1 MGAVSQLSG
10 EFDIKV
16 VANYLLANPAAFGKL
31 NAILDAIDKNKG
43 KLEIS
48 VLTTFLDPKIMG
60 AIDQTFFNNL
70 GQAERLV
77 YTQTVSS
84 LLVMEPPKVV
94 ETPDFKIWK
103 AEAGPY
109 GGQQYAG
116 TPHSVQWWAQT
127 YANLSAKKFVV
138 ENPALVQTLGGTP
151 KPTGTTQRDT
161 TFDSILN
168 DLKRTRDA
176 TINATGGAKE
186 LLRILSGKKDLTLF
200 KGIDQQLSKLGANSD
215 FIDFIGGLDKAIQNK
230 LITVS
235 KKGVVALTDLG
246 KATKKAFDEKQLGLF
261 SAKSATA
268 ITQSIKQ
275 RTGFVQLRAAGVQAA
290 DALQMVADAE
300 FMISLAA
307 QKNPDEIKRLVAEW
321 KTMQREI
328 EMTIAATDPQQYFD
342 NQMAIA
348 EKQLSYQEA
357 MARRTYEPQ
366 IAATQALVDANNVL
380 IEQNQ
385 RKLEMD
391 ATYGSRRVDSINA
404 EIDALNRQ
412 LATGIDKTIQGL
424 SDQSAKLSE
433 DQTLI
438 GHAVDAINQKYDLQE
453 QALSK
458 ISDLN
463 QEIIAEKKTQISLA
477 DALTQGDISAAAQ
490 AVQDVRAA
498 SASRAQQLASDA
510 MTAARN
516 AEINAVKGPQ
526 TGLTATQINE
536 SQYLIDRQQYALA
549 QQRATVESQIA
560 AKQEQI
566 YQIDLLRKPIIAEI
580 TRLEDLNYNY
590 TNKTIPDL
598 QNKLNL
604 ELAAVEAQRTK
615 WTDAQLAI
623 DNANLSAKDFQDKL
637 DKANTLVGT
646 LKTLWGDITD
656 KNLKLTITTIEQV
669 IQQQQAFTKAGTVTT
684 QDGSSIPVDSS
695 GRAADGTMPIAA
707 SKSSIAVA
715 DSQPTYNQ
723 QREAQIKAAAD
734 AAAAAAAKP
743 KTLVPGTGIYLGSM
757 FIPPQY
763 KSMGGVIPK
772 YFASGGYSRG
782 TDTIP
787 AMLTP
792 GEFVMNKN
800 AVDSFGVN
808 NLNKINNGASTD
820 SSVYN
825 YNVGINVTNA
835 NADSNDIARAV
846 IGQIKYIDAQRIRG
860 QR

>member
-1 MGAVSQLSG
+1 
-10 EFDIKV
+10 
-16 VANYLLANPAAFGKL
+16 
-31 NAILDAIDKNKG
+31 
-43 KLEIS
+43 
-48 VLTTFLDPKIMG
+48 
-60 AIDQTFFNNL
+60 
-70 GQAERLV
+70 
-77 YTQTVSS
+77 
-84 LLVMEPPKVV
+84 
-94 ETPDFKIWK
+94 
-103 AEAGPY
+103 
-109 GGQQYAG
+109 
-116 TPHSVQWWAQT
+116 
-127 YANLSAKKFVV
+127 
-138 ENPALVQTLGGTP
+138 
-151 KPTGTTQRDT
+151 
-161 TFDSILN
+161 
-168 DLKRTRDA
+168 
-176 TINATGGAKE
+176 
-186 LLRILSGKKDLTLF
+186 
-200 KGIDQQLSKLGANSD
+200 
-215 FIDFIGGLDKAIQNK
+215 
-230 LITVS
+230 
-235 KKGVVALTDLG
+235 
-246 KATKKAFDEKQLGLF
+246 
-261 SAKSATA
+261 
-268 ITQSIKQ
+268 
-275 RTGFVQLRAAGVQAA
+275 
-290 DALQMVADAE
+290 MVADAE

-321 KTMQREI
+321 KKMQREI
-328 EMTIAATDPQQYFD
+328 EITTASTDPQQYFD

-348 EKQLSYQEA
+348 TKQLDFEEA

-424 SDQSAKLSE
+424 SDQSTKLSE

-516 AEINAVKGPQ
+516 AEINAVKGPT

-549 QQRATVESQIA
+549 QQRAAVETQIA

-566 YQIDLLRKPIIAEI
+566 YQIDLLRKPVIAEI
-580 TRLEDLNYNY
+580 TRLEDLNYTY

-604 ELAAVEAQRTK
+604 ELAAIEAQRTK

-623 DNANLSAKDFQDKL
+623 DGANLKTKEFQDKL
-637 DKANTLVGT
+637 NNANTLVGT

-656 KNLKLTITTIEQV
+656 KNLKLTITTIEE
-669 IQQQQAFTKAGTVTT
+669 IIKQQGSFTGSGTVQTKEGPVT
-684 QDGSSIPVDSS
+684 VDSNGKALDGSI
-695 GRAADGTMPIAA
+695 PIAV
-707 SKSSIAVA
+707 SKEPPA
-715 DSQPTYNQ
+715 PTLTYNQ
-723 QREAQIKAAAD
+723 QREAQIKQAAAD
-734 AAAAAAAKP
+734 AAAAAEASRLTALEKQNAQYAAKANAMF
-743 KTLVPGTGIYLGSM
+743 LRFGGMSSGGI
-757 FIPPQY
+757 
-763 KSMGGVIPK
+763 VPK
-772 YFASGGYSRG
+772 YFANGGYSRG

-800 AVDSFGVN
+800 AVDGFGIN

-820 SSVYN
+820 GSVYN